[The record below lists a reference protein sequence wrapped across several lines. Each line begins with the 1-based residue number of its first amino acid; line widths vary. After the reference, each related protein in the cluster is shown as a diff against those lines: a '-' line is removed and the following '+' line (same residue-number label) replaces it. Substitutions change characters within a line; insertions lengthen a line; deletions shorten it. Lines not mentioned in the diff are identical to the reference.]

1 VELILSFII
10 SFVLT
15 WFVFRNDQFL
25 EEKRNCPMKAS
36 IMAMA
41 KENPKNKT
49 MRKEL
54 KEYSLLKIQEGH
66 FEYSDV
72 LETLKSDNNNDKTRA

>member
-1 VELILSFII
+1 
-10 SFVLT
+10 
-15 WFVFRNDQFL
+15 
-25 EEKRNCPMKAS
+25 MKES